1 MRTIGKLRLDGL
13 LSFAPDSE
21 PFGLQGLNVLI
32 GPNGSGKSNLI
43 EALELLAATPHDL
56 AGAVRD
62 GGGPAEWLWK
72 GPDRRAAA
80 AIEVELE
87 EGTPTHRPLRYR
99 LGFTAVQSRLEVVD
113 EAIEELEPNPGE
125 DDVYFY
131 YRFQQGHP
139 VLNVKD
145 NAGRFTQDGFSAR
158 ICSRTSP
165 CWRNGRTPSST
176 PRSLGPAGGSGPS
189 ARSGSG
195 PSVATS
201 RSGSPSRPTSLATS
215 CCPTAETWLSC

>member
-1 MRTIGKLRLDGL
+1 MVCCRSLR
-13 LSFAPDSE
+13 DSE
-21 PFGLQGLNVLI
+21 PFALQGLNVLI

-56 AGAVRD
+56 AGAVRE

-125 DDVYFY
+125 GDVYFY
-131 YRFQQGHP
+131 YRFQHGAP

-145 NAGRFTQDGFSAR
+145 NAGSFYAEDGFSAR
-158 ICSRTSP
+158 ICSRTSR
-165 CWRNGRTPSST
+165 CWRNERIPSST
-176 PRSLGPAGGSGPS
+176 PRSPGPAGGSVPS
-189 ARSGSG
+189 ALSESGRS
-195 PSVATS
+195 VVTC
-201 RSGSPSRPTSLATS
+201 RSGSPSRRTSLKTS